1 MSALSALELSLQPIS
16 ICSPTSH
23 SLPRPSPPFP
33 ALSTQ
38 QVQCPSPHPIPAGI
52 KLDFK
57 SLKAVGPS
65 LDLLRQLT
73 EAGRIR
79 RPVWINADILRG
91 PNVPIS
97 IEINATQ

>member
-1 MSALSALELSLQPIS
+1 MSSSSFFPEHEGPVPQALGLL
-16 ICSPTSH
+16 PT
-23 SLPRPSPPFP
+23 
-33 ALSTQ
+33 
-38 QVQCPSPHPIPAGI
+38 GI

-73 EAGRIR
+73 LEGKVR

>member
-1 MSALSALELSLQPIS
+1 MKRGALLGVGSPCLKAIQP
-16 ICSPTSH
+16 
-23 SLPRPSPPFP
+23 PSPD
-33 ALSTQ
+33 LLTQ
-38 QVQCPSPHPIPAGI
+38 QVDIQLVPTPTPPPVNPCPFRAGI

-97 IEINATQ
+97 IEVNATQ